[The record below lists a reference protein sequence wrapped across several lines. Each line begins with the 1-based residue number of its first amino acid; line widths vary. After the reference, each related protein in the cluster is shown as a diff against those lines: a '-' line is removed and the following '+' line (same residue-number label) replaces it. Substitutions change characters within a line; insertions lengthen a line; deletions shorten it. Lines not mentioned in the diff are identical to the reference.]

1 MKKPKPD
8 SHRTLTPKQI
18 AAQHVGSR
26 RVAPGIWLDAN
37 GDVHFSVP
45 ELLAFVDLEDT
56 PENREAVVEMA
67 IETFRAQNPTAS
79 IIRQDPES

>member
-1 MKKPKPD
+1 MKLKPD
-8 SHRTLTPKQI
+8 HHRTLTPQQV
-18 AAQHVGSR
+18 AAQQVGSR

-45 ELLAFVDLEDT
+45 ELLALVDLADT

-67 IETFRAQNPTAS
+67 IETFRAQNPTVP